1 MQKLKLLGHFCLCDI
16 DKISATF
23 PFYNENSSV
32 AQTDGE
38 IKTVGGSSLGCPV

>member
-1 MQKLKLLGHFCLCDI
+1 MFLCNSI
-16 DKISATF
+16 KISATF

-32 AQTDGE
+32 AQTDEE

>member
-23 PFYNENSSV
+23 PCYNENSSFGQ
-32 AQTDGE
+32 ADTE
-38 IKTVGGSSLGCPV
+38 IK